1 MSTYREMPCKY
12 YLAYGSCEKGRE
24 ASFKKYCQHCDKYVA
39 RAHKHFM
46 NKKRELIEKE
56 RGKIIDY

>member
-46 NKKRELIEKE
+46 NKKE